1 LLSKFNVLLFLV
13 LASVVLFF
21 SAFAQEPISLE
32 QGVRLGLITLISQGG
47 YLGNRV
53 TLLSNGSNTQ
63 DYLLEVRR
71 GDVLLTKAPEDQ
83 NMGISRDLD
92 VLLPAN
98 QEVRNE
104 GIWTFCLDWKM
115 GPPDAGTYLDVA
127 PSLAGWAYDEAQQL
141 LRLLDEID
149 AKKVW
154 DNPYAQNAIWN
165 ITNDYRIYDTMI
177 GGLAP
182 WLLRKADVDIMTRSN
197 LPHMSDPAALL
208 PGTTFTVP
216 PELLGTGDV
225 QVTLTWEGTADLDLH
240 IIDPEGEDICWWNS
254 SPASGGKQDWDDW
267 CDPISNGGPENIYW
281 PYKEAPYGEYVV
293 FIDYYEA
300 CRAEGETAWTV
311 RVIVDGEVSTFRRRD
326 RGSAVHTVI
335 QTVTQTSS
343 PCKTEAFTAEN
354 AEHAER
360 KEQH

>member
-1 LLSKFNVLLFLV
+1 MSKLKVILV
-13 LASVVLFF
+13 LVLVSIVLFS
-21 SAFAQEPISLE
+21 SAFAQESISLE
-32 QGVRLGLITLISQGG
+32 QGVQLGLITLISQGG

-83 NMGISRDLD
+83 NMVISRDLD
-92 VLLPAN
+92 VHLPAN
-98 QEVRNE
+98 QEVRDE
-104 GIWTFCLDWKM
+104 GIWTFCLDWEM

-127 PSLAGWAYDEAQQL
+127 PSLTEWAYDEAQQL

-149 AKKVW
+149 AKEVW

-165 ITNDYRIYDTMI
+165 ITDDYRIYDTMI

-182 WLLRKADVDIMTRSN
+182 WLLRKANVDIMARSN
-197 LPHMSDPAALL
+197 LPHLPNPASLL

-240 IIDPEGEDICWWNS
+240 IVDPAGKDICWWNS
-254 SPASGGKQDWDDW
+254 SLASGGEQDWDDW
-267 CDPISNGGPENIYW
+267 CDPISHGGPENIYW
-281 PYKEAPYGEYVV
+281 PYKEAPSGEFVV
-293 FIDYYEA
+293 FIDYYES
-300 CRAEGETAWTV
+300 CRAEGETAWAV
-311 RVIVDGEVSTFRRRD
+311 RTIVDGEVRTFTGTISPGDEIEVTRFI
-326 RGSAVHTVI
+326 RGS
-335 QTVTQTSS
+335 
-343 PCKTEAFTAEN
+343 
-354 AEHAER
+354 
-360 KEQH
+360 

>member
-1 LLSKFNVLLFLV
+1 VALLSKFKVLLFLV
-13 LASVVLFF
+13 LVSVALFF

-53 TLLSNGSNTQ
+53 TILSNGSNPQ
-63 DYLLEVRR
+63 DYLLEVRK

-83 NMGISRDLD
+83 NMIVSRDLN
-92 VLLPAN
+92 VHLPAN
-98 QEVRNE
+98 QEVRDE
-104 GIWTFCLDWKM
+104 SIWTFCLDWEM
-115 GPPDAGTYLDVA
+115 GPPDAGAHLDVA
-127 PSLAGWAYDEAQQL
+127 PSLAEWAYDEAPQL
-141 LRLLDEID
+141 LRLLDAID
-149 AKKVW
+149 AKEVW

-182 WLLRKADVDIMTRSN
+182 WLLRKADVDIMARSN
-197 LPHMSDPAALL
+197 LPHMSNLAALL

-240 IIDPEGEDICWWNS
+240 IIDPAGEDICWWNS
-254 SPASGGKQDWDDW
+254 SPASGGEQDWDDW
-267 CDPISNGGPENIYW
+267 CNPVSHGGPENIYW
-281 PYKEAPYGEYVV
+281 PYKEAPSGEYIV

-311 RVIVDGEVSTFRRRD
+311 RIIVDGDVRTFTGTISPGDEVEVTRFI
-326 RGSAVHTVI
+326 RGS
-335 QTVTQTSS
+335 
-343 PCKTEAFTAEN
+343 
-354 AEHAER
+354 
-360 KEQH
+360 

>member
-1 LLSKFNVLLFLV
+1 MSKLKILLVLV
-13 LASVVLFF
+13 LASVILF
-21 SAFAQEPISLE
+21 SSTFAQEPISLE

-83 NMGISRDLD
+83 NMVISRDLD
-92 VLLPAN
+92 VHIPAN
-98 QEVRNE
+98 QKVRNE
-104 GIWTFCLDWKM
+104 GIWTFCLDWEM

-127 PSLAGWAYDEAQQL
+127 PSLTEWVYDEAQQL

-149 AKKVW
+149 AKEAW

-182 WLLRKADVDIMTRSN
+182 WLLRKAYVDIMARSN
-197 LPHMSDPAALL
+197 LPHMPNPAALL

-240 IIDPEGEDICWWNS
+240 IIDPAGEDIGWWNS
-254 SPASGGKQDWDDW
+254 SLASGGEQDWDDW
-267 CDPISNGGPENIYW
+267 CDPVSHGGPENIYW
-281 PYKEAPYGEYVV
+281 PYKEAPSREYAV
-293 FIDYYEA
+293 FIDYYET

-311 RVIVDGEVSTFRRRD
+311 RTIVDGEVRTFTGTISPGDEIEVARFI
-326 RGSAVHTVI
+326 RGY
-335 QTVTQTSS
+335 
-343 PCKTEAFTAEN
+343 
-354 AEHAER
+354 
-360 KEQH
+360 